1 MEGTKIIERYNGHVG
16 VSGAWLADC
25 LGKNVYDN
33 GLKRGS
39 VRSLRRGGNGRTALI
54 DWQSMGTK
62 MKAKVIEALG
72 CDPAQMSRETLL
84 RSILERR
91 EQQLLDTEAY
101 EYYSHVTGKDGHYLK
116 PEKVTELWNGAK
128 ILDAI
133 SELLEE
139 KRRAA
144 EMGRLKMSVKREFE
158 ALAAEIDQ
166 QLVEWPNSLPT
177 SGDRL
182 RKKWNEYRLHG
193 YEVLVHGLTGKES
206 NHRRAAG
213 VSKADAEAVVE
224 ALLMHGAELNDVQ
237 VSKAAESLGVKIDR
251 RRVQEIRKKNEMMIT
266 KSREGKSAYS
276 NEVMMQAKR
285 ERPDMPMKMW
295 SLDGWTC
302 ELYYQDTKIDK
313 KGHRRTTYLNRLI
326 LEVVVDVMNDYP
338 IGYAIGEQE
347 NIELITAAL
356 QDAVHHTREVFGG
369 YYAPWQIQSDH
380 LGLSAMKPKYQA
392 LAKYVTPA
400 SVGNAKSKPIERYF
414 GYLQSEYLFMC
425 ENYAGHGITAK
436 TRKRNDQYLNDV
448 MKSFP
453 DRAGVEAQIK
463 KMIEIDRARKIGAVR
478 EAWANGEESMR
489 RPFNMEGYL
498 LAFGE
503 RSRGNMLMP
512 SGLKLIRE
520 GQEHVFDC
528 FDLKMREQRGER
540 WQVCYDPADWNQA
553 LAMSEDGTLR
563 YMIEAKAKV
572 PMALV
577 DYEDGDWE
585 TVARVRAFNNGMYE
599 AVVAHEEAVI
609 ESANGFITR
618 QQIEGPL
625 SVHLVTDRQGQHK
638 VHKRAEQKRL
648 AAVAG
653 YTEYEEVEESHHAVD
668 MNDFLK
674 RF

>member
-1 MEGTKIIERYNGHVG
+1 MENTKIIERYNGHVG
-16 VSGAWLADC
+16 VSGAWLANTIGQANYNSC
-25 LGKNVYDN
+25 LT
-33 GLKRGS
+33 RGHI
-39 VRSLRRGGNGRTALI
+39 RSLRCGGNGRTALI

-84 RSILERR
+84 RSILQRR

-133 SELLEE
+133 GELLEE

-193 YEVLVHGLTGKES
+193 YEVLVHGLTGKEG

-295 SLDGWTC
+295 RLD
-302 ELYYQDTKIDK
+302 D
-313 KGHRRTTYLNRLI
+313 
-326 LEVVVDVMNDYP
+326 DV
-338 IGYAIGEQE
+338 
-347 NIELITAAL
+347 
-356 QDAVHHTREVFGG
+356 
-369 YYAPWQIQSDH
+369 
-380 LGLSAMKPKYQA
+380 
-392 LAKYVTPA
+392 
-400 SVGNAKSKPIERYF
+400 YF
-414 GYLQSEYLFMC
+414 LV
-425 ENYAGHGITAK
+425 N
-436 TRKRNDQYLNDV
+436 
-448 MKSFP
+448 
-453 DRAGVEAQIK
+453 
-463 KMIEIDRARKIGAVR
+463 GAVPVSAS
-478 EAWANGEESMR
+478 ELLDDGE
-489 RPFNMEGYL
+489 FY
-498 LAFGE
+498 
-503 RSRGNMLMP
+503 
-512 SGLKLIRE
+512 
-520 GQEHVFDC
+520 
-528 FDLKMREQRGER
+528 
-540 WQVCYDPADWNQA
+540 
-553 LAMSEDGTLR
+553 
-563 YMIEAKAKV
+563 
-572 PMALV
+572 
-577 DYEDGDWE
+577 
-585 TVARVRAFNNGMYE
+585 
-599 AVVAHEEAVI
+599 
-609 ESANGFITR
+609 
-618 QQIEGPL
+618 
-625 SVHLVTDRQGQHK
+625 
-638 VHKRAEQKRL
+638 
-648 AAVAG
+648 
-653 YTEYEEVEESHHAVD
+653 
-668 MNDFLK
+668 
-674 RF
+674 

>member
-1 MEGTKIIERYNGHVG
+1 MECTKIIERYNGHVG
-16 VSGAWLADC
+16 VNGGWLAHTIGQPNYNSA
-25 LGKNVYDN
+25 LT
-33 GLKRGS
+33 RGHI
-39 VRSLRRGGNGRTALI
+39 RSLRRGGNGRTALI

-62 MKAKVIEALG
+62 MKARVIEALG

-84 RSILERR
+84 RSILQKR
-91 EQQLLDTEAY
+91 EAQLLDTEAY
-101 EYYSHVTGKDGHYLK
+101 EYYSRVTGKDGHYLK

-133 SELLEE
+133 DELLEE

-144 EMGRLKMSVKREFE
+144 EMGRLKLSVKREFE
-158 ALAAEIDQ
+158 ALANEIDQ

-182 RKKWNEYRLHG
+182 RKKYNEYKLHG

-206 NHRRAAG
+206 NH
-213 VSKADAEAVVE
+213 KARSVDEKAVVE
-224 ALLMHGAELNDVQ
+224 ALLMHGSELSDVQ
-237 VSKAAESLGVKIDR
+237 VSKIAETLGVKIDR
-251 RRVQEIRKKNEMMIT
+251 RRVQEMRKQNEMMIT
-266 KSREGKSAYS
+266 RSREGKSAYS

-285 ERPDMPMKMW
+285 ERPDMPLKMW

-302 ELYYQDTKIDK
+302 ELYYQETKIDS
-313 KGHRRTTYLNRLI
+313 KGHRRTSYLNRLI

-347 NIELITAAL
+347 NIALITEAL
-356 QDAVHHTREVFGG
+356 QDAVRHTREVLGG

-380 LGLSAMKPKYQA
+380 LGLTGLKPKYQA

-400 SVGNAKSKPIERYF
+400 SVGNAKAKPIERYF

-436 TRKRNDQYLNDV
+436 TRKKNDEYLRDIVKN
-448 MKSFP
+448 FP

-463 KMIEIDRARKIGAVR
+463 KMIEIDRARKIAAVR
-478 EAWANGEESMR
+478 EAWEQGEAR
-489 RPFNMEGYL
+489 YHRALNMEGYL

-503 RSRGNMLMP
+503 RSKGNMLMP
-512 SGLKLIRE
+512 SGLKLVRD

-553 LAMSEDGTLR
+553 LALSEDGTLR
-563 YMIEAKAKV
+563 FMIEQKTKV

-577 DYEDGDWE
+577 DYEEGDWQ
-585 TVARVRAFNNGMYE
+585 TVAKVRDFNNGLHE
-599 AVVAHEEAVI
+599 AVAAHEEGVR
-609 ESANGFITR
+609 ELANGYISR

-625 SVHLVTDRQGQHK
+625 SVHLVTDRNGQHK
-638 VHKRAEQKRL
+638 MHKRAEQKRL
-648 AAVAG
+648 AAAAG
-653 YTEYEEVEESHHAVD
+653 YTDYEEVGESPAKAREMAD
-668 MNDFLK
+668 IWDRL
-674 RF
+674 